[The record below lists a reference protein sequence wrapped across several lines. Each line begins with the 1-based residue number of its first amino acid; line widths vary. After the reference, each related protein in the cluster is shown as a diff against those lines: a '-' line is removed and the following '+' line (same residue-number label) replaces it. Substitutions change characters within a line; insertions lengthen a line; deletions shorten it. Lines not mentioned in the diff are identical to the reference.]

1 MGIFNEHSYNHPF
14 ARGIQGAP
22 GVGFSL
28 TADGNYD
35 MIGKK
40 LTNVGDGTDPSD
52 PVTRK
57 QLDNAGVGDITADID
72 FKNSYN
78 IQNSAKRTFN
88 QLKANTESLVSY
100 EEVKEN
106 FIGINEAEAMK
117 TYLDM
122 GDNFIYNVKT
132 PTANDQA
139 TNKSYV
145 DTKAPNSLND
155 AAMIHA
161 TKSELADYLKK
172 DGTTPMTGNLNMDNN
187 RIFNLPAPTGPKQP
201 ATSFYRCCVSCP

>member
-1 MGIFNEHSYNHPF
+1 
-14 ARGIQGAP
+14 
-22 GVGFSL
+22 
-28 TADGNYD
+28 

-145 DTKAPNSLND
+145 DTKAPNSLNA

-172 DGTTPMTGNLNMDNN
+172 DRTTPMTGNLNMDNN

>member
-1 MGIFNEHSYNHPF
+1 MILKILTIFKTY
-14 ARGIQGAP
+14 
-22 GVGFSL
+22 
-28 TADGNYD
+28 
-35 MIGKK
+35 
-40 LTNVGDGTDPSD
+40 
-52 PVTRK
+52 
-57 QLDNAGVGDITADID
+57 
-72 FKNSYN
+72 
-78 IQNSAKRTFN
+78 SAKRTFN

-117 TYLDM
+117 AYLDM

-145 DTKAPNSLND
+145 DTKAPNSLN
-155 AAMIHA
+155 ATAMIHA
-161 TKSELADYLKK
+161 TKAELADYLKK

-187 RIFNLPAPTGPKQP
+187 RILNLPAPTGPNQP
-201 ATSFYRCCVSCP
+201 ATSFNLPMLRILPVMEQLQC

>member
-1 MGIFNEHSYNHPF
+1 MGIFNEQSSSHPF

-35 MIGKK
+35 LIGKK

-72 FKNSYN
+72 FKNSYS

-122 GDNFIYNVKT
+122 EDNFIYNVKT
-132 PTANDQA
+132 PTSND
-139 TNKSYV
+139 
-145 DTKAPNSLND
+145 
-155 AAMIHA
+155 
-161 TKSELADYLKK
+161 
-172 DGTTPMTGNLNMDNN
+172 
-187 RIFNLPAPTGPKQP
+187 
-201 ATSFYRCCVSCP
+201 

>member
-1 MGIFNEHSYNHPF
+1 
-14 ARGIQGAP
+14 
-22 GVGFSL
+22 
-28 TADGNYD
+28 
-35 MIGKK
+35 
-40 LTNVGDGTDPSD
+40 
-52 PVTRK
+52 
-57 QLDNAGVGDITADID
+57 
-72 FKNSYN
+72 
-78 IQNSAKRTFN
+78 
-88 QLKANTESLVSY
+88 
-100 EEVKEN
+100 
-106 FIGINEAEAMK
+106 MK

-145 DTKAPNSLND
+145 DTKAPNSLNA

-201 ATSFYRCCVSCP
+201 ATKAFTDVAYLARNGTTPMLNNLNMDNKGIINLRPPTNNTDAATKNMWMITDQLPQISVLILRKMGVSQRLEILMLAVIK